1 MKKIDHTMTMA
12 QFLDYQRRL
21 EQAVDEDVRNA
32 LRTILR
38 LAQVTNPLVVTIQ
51 R

>member
-1 MKKIDHTMTMA
+1 MA
-12 QFLDYQRRL
+12 QFLDYQRRF

-32 LRTILR
+32 LRIILR
-38 LAQVTNPLVVTIQ
+38 LAQVTNPLVVTIK